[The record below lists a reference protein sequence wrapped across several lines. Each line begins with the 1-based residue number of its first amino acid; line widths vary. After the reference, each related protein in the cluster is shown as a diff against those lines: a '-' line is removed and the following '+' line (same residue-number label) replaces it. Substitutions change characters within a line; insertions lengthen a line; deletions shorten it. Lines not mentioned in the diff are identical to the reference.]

1 MSAIRSP
8 LSDEARTVTGEAL
21 QGAVVDLI
29 DLSLFA
35 KQLHWNVIGRTFRS
49 VHRQLDE
56 VVDLARRYTDLAAE
70 RAIAIGMNPDGQV
83 ATVARGSHLHGVETG
98 YLGDEKVIRM
108 MTDVLAGM
116 ITRMRTRMDA
126 TEQPDPVTQ
135 DLLIDAIKELE
146 EQHWMFQAMV

>member
-21 QGAVVDLI
+21 QGALIDLV

-56 VVDLARRYTDLAAE
+56 VVALARRFADSAAE
-70 RAIAIGMNPDGQV
+70 RAVAIGVNPDGQSV
-83 ATVARGSHLHGVETG
+83 SVARGTHIHGVEVG
-98 YLGDEKVIRM
+98 YIADEKVIRQ
-108 MTDVLAGM
+108 MTDVLAGVV
-116 ITRMRTRMDA
+116 TRMRTRMDA
-126 TEQPDPVTQ
+126 TEKADPVTQ
-135 DLLIDAIKELE
+135 DLIIDIVHDLE

>member
-8 LSDEARTVTGEAL
+8 LSDEARSVTGEAL
-21 QGAVVDLI
+21 QGALVDLI
-29 DLSLFA
+29 DLSLYA

-56 VVDLARRYTDLAAE
+56 IVELARRFADAVAE
-70 RAIAIGMNPDGQV
+70 RAVAIGVNPDGQ
-83 ATVARGSHLHGVETG
+83 ASTVARGTHLHGVEVG
-98 YLGDEKVIRM
+98 YLADEKVIRL
-108 MTDVLAGM
+108 MTDVLAGVV
-116 ITRMRTRMDA
+116 TRMRTRMDI

-135 DLLIDAIKELE
+135 DLIIGVVRELE